1 MQIRITNLGKTYG
14 ALHAISGVTLTIQ
27 TGIFGLLGPNGAG
40 KTTLMQILATVLP
53 ANEGSV
59 EIGDYKLGR
68 DNQAIRAVLG
78 YLPQEFG
85 LYGNLSGYEYLDY
98 VALMKGITN
107 LRKRKEEVASLLEQ
121 VNMTDKA
128 KKRMGSY
135 SGGMKQRIGIAQAM
149 LGSPKLIIVDEPTA
163 GLDLEE
169 RIRFRKWVDQMGKD
183 RIVILSTHLAADIG
197 SSCDR
202 LAMMKGGRVV
212 YQGTQAQLLERVKGR
227 VWTGKVEEIRFD
239 AIKPYLNVLSSR
251 KTAYGREIRVL
262 SGDGAKPFEGA
273 EPATSGLEDA
283 YMDVMKPE
291 VPLL

>member
-1 MQIRITNLGKTYG
+1 MHIQITNLGKTYG

-40 KTTLMQILATVLP
+40 KTTLMQILATLLP
-53 ANEGSV
+53 ADEGSV
-59 EIGDYKLGR
+59 EFGDYKLGR
-68 DNQAIRAVLG
+68 DDQAIRAMLG

-85 LYGNLSGYEYLDY
+85 VYGNLSGYEYLDY

-107 LRKRKEEVASLLEQ
+107 SRKRKEAVASLLEQ

-128 KKRMGSY
+128 KKLMGGY

-149 LGSPKLIIVDEPTA
+149 LGSPKLIIIDEPTA

-169 RIRFRKWVDQMGKD
+169 RIRFRKWLDQMGKD
-183 RIVILSTHLAADIG
+183 RIVILSTHIATDIG
-197 SSCDR
+197 SSCGR
-202 LAMMKGGRVV
+202 LAMMKEGRVV
-212 YQGTQAQLLERVKGR
+212 YQGTQAQLLERVRGR
-227 VWTGKVEEIRFD
+227 VWTGMVEETRFD
-239 AIKPYLNVLSSR
+239 AIKPHLKVLSSR

-273 EPATSGLEDA
+273 EPAASGLEDA

-291 VPLL
+291 VPLP